1 MSSILMLENIIMNL
15 FTDITTTKN
24 EFSDD
29 VFIFQNPGL
38 YNLLV
43 QRISSGLFMEKII
56 SDTIN
61 CIILDFGK

>member
-1 MSSILMLENIIMNL
+1 MLENIIMNL

-24 EFSDD
+24 DFSDD

-43 QRISSGLFMEKII
+43 HMISIGLFKEKRI
-56 SDTIN
+56 SDTKKK
-61 CIILDFGK
+61 FTSFH